1 LEKRGIPT
9 VVICSD
15 EFAPLGRAESRTLG
29 MPGLP
34 IAVIPHP
41 LAGNKPDE
49 VKHKATVIADEV
61 VAILTRPAERLAQ
74 EYRERF
80 LKPAGKQIGRQLSA

>member
-1 LEKRGIPT
+1 MGS
-9 VVICSD
+9 V
-15 EFAPLGRAESRTLG
+15 
-29 MPGLP
+29 P

-49 VKHKATVIADEV
+49 VQKKAEAIAEEVI
-61 VAILTRPAERLAQ
+61 AILTQPADKLAQ

-80 LKPAGKQIGRQLSA
+80 LKQKAVNSQRSAVS

>member
-1 LEKRGIPT
+1 MGS
-9 VVICSD
+9 V
-15 EFAPLGRAESRTLG
+15 
-29 MPGLP
+29 P

-49 VKHKATVIADEV
+49 VKQKAEAIAGEVI
-61 VAILTRPAERLAQ
+61 AILTQPADKLAQ

-80 LKPAGKQIGRQLSA
+80 LKPANKRLAVREGKSLLSL

>member
-9 VVICSD
+9 AVICSD

-29 MPGLP
+29 MGGIPL
-34 IAVIPHP
+34 AVIPHP

-49 VKHKATVIADEV
+49 VKKKATAIADEV
-61 VAILTRPAERLAQ
+61 IAILTQPAEKLSQ
-74 EYRERF
+74 EYRGRF
-80 LKPAGKQIGRQLSA
+80 VKPAQKQIGRRATA

>member
-1 LEKRGIPT
+1 MGGI
-9 VVICSD
+9 
-15 EFAPLGRAESRTLG
+15 
-29 MPGLP
+29 P

-49 VKHKATVIADEV
+49 VKKKATAIADEV
-61 VAILTRPAERLAQ
+61 IAILTRPAEKLSQ

-80 LKPAGKQIGRQLSA
+80 LTPKALSSQRLAVS

>member
-9 VVICSD
+9 AVICSD

-29 MPGLP
+29 MGGLP

-49 VKHKATVIADEV
+49 VKKKAAAIADEV
-61 VAILTRPAERLAQ
+61 IAILTQPAEKLAQ
-74 EYRERF
+74 EYRGRF
-80 LKPAGKQIGRQLSA
+80 LRPKALSGQRLAVS

>member
-1 LEKRGIPT
+1 MGS
-9 VVICSD
+9 V
-15 EFAPLGRAESRTLG
+15 
-29 MPGLP
+29 P

-49 VKHKATVIADEV
+49 VKQKAEAIAEEVI
-61 VAILTRPAERLAQ
+61 AILTQPADKLAQ

-80 LKPAGKQIGRQLSA
+80 LKPVHKRLAVSS

>member
-1 LEKRGIPT
+1 
-9 VVICSD
+9 VICSD
-15 EFAPLGRAESRTLG
+15 EFAPLGRAESRNLG
-29 MPGLP
+29 MGKVP

-49 VKHKATVIADEV
+49 VQRKAEAIAEEVI
-61 VAILTRPAERLAQ
+61 AILTQPAEKLAH

-80 LKPAGKQIGRQLSA
+80 LKPVGKQVHRLQA

>member
-1 LEKRGIPT
+1 M
-9 VVICSD
+9 
-15 EFAPLGRAESRTLG
+15 GRAESRNLG
-29 MPGLP
+29 MGSVP

-49 VKHKATVIADEV
+49 VKQKAEAIAEEVI
-61 VAILTRPAERLAQ
+61 AILTQPADKLAQ

-80 LKPAGKQIGRQLSA
+80 LKPVHKRLAVSS